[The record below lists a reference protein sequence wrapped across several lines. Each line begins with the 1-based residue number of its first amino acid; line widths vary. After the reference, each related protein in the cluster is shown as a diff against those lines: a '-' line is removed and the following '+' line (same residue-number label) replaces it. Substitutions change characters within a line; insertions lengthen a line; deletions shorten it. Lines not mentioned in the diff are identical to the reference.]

1 MSLVK
6 LGKRR
11 LVVIPQEFCDQLGV
25 EIGDFFEVQIEGEKL
40 VMVPKKVV
48 DATIV
53 RTPNGKNSLPV
64 AREGS

>member
-11 LVVIPQEFCDQLGV
+11 LVVIPQEYCDQLGI
-25 EIGDFFEVQIEGEKL
+25 EIGDFFEILIEGEKL

-48 DATIV
+48 DATIM
-53 RTPNGKNSLPV
+53 RPSNDNIHLP
-64 AREGS
+64 STSQDS

>member
-11 LVVIPQEFCDQLGV
+11 LVVIPQEYCDQLGI
-25 EIGDFFEVQIEGEKL
+25 EIGDFFEILIEGEKL

-48 DATIV
+48 DATIM
-53 RTPNGKNSLPV
+53 RTSRDNIHLP
-64 AREGS
+64 STSQDS

>member
-48 DATIV
+48 DATII
-53 RTPNGKNSLPV
+53 RTPNGKNSLP
-64 AREGS
+64 AAPEGS

>member
-11 LVVIPQEFCDQLGV
+11 LVVIPQQFCDQLGIEV
-25 EIGDFFEVQIEGEKL
+25 GDFFEVQIEGEKL

-48 DATIV
+48 DATALRVSHNNIFLKSEC
-53 RTPNGKNSLPV
+53 KNS
-64 AREGS
+64 